1 MIASAQS
8 GHGLGSSHWPGSR
21 HQREGKERI
30 SCGLWV
36 LLLVRPCFSYTSSS
50 APPLPLSL
58 HPPIGSGFSHL
69 TNKQQNKANYF
80 PFLFTVKLLLEV
92 VFIFLTSPIL
102 TLFFHSFTPMIF
114 QKLFSWK
121 HQEPANHR
129 GVWPFLSLHSSWLVW
144 TCDSIETL
152 KIS

>member
-1 MIASAQS
+1 MKIMHLKINFGKICWSFSKIMYKKIHWLLMPVSVIASAQS

-21 HQREGKERI
+21 HQREGKEHI
-30 SCGLWV
+30 SCVLWV
-36 LLLVRPCFSYTSSS
+36 LFLVRPCFSYTSSS

-58 HPPIGSGFSHL
+58 HPPICSGFSHL

-92 VFIFLTSPIL
+92 VFIFLTSPTL

-121 HQEPANHR
+121 H
-129 GVWPFLSLHSSWLVW
+129 
-144 TCDSIETL
+144 
-152 KIS
+152 